1 MPGLGSLNPVT
12 SNGIKQ
18 AVDAEETRARQ
29 AESALNT
36 AKQDK
41 LTFDNAPTPN
51 SINPVTS
58 DGISRAIAD
67 FITASV
73 NNLVNYYAKSQTYTK
88 AEVQALIDTV
98 KQFTYEVVETL
109 PTASALT
116 MNKIYLVPSPTP
128 LSQNTRDEFIT
139 IAREQSGSVVY
150 QWEQIGS
157 PPSTCHFILRRADE
171 RSHRQRPRCYSTTA
185 QMNQA
190 IATALSL
197 ILHQRR
203 DRRGSGHKQPVLTF
217 DTRGGGSTHPD
228 IERHQ
233 GHRRDGSHK
242 TRRAD
247 LRQAPA
253 FR

>member
-1 MPGLGSLNPVT
+1 MAEQDFYFQMTAETMQQRLNQVPINTSAIEQEAANRQDADEELSTRIDSKQDVLTFDDAPVQNSQNPVKSGGIKTAIDQMGSTKQNVLTFDNAPALGSLNPVT

-18 AVDAEETRARQ
+18 AVDAEEARARE

-51 SINPVTS
+51 STNPVTS

-88 AEVQALIDTV
+88 SEVQALVDTV

-109 PTASALT
+109 PQASALT

-139 IAREQSGSVVY
+139 IAREQSVSVVY
-150 QWEQIGS
+150 QCEQLG
-157 PPSTCHFILRRADE
+157 
-171 RSHRQRPRCYSTTA
+171 
-185 QMNQA
+185 
-190 IATALSL
+190 
-197 ILHQRR
+197 
-203 DRRGSGHKQPVLTF
+203 
-217 DTRGGGSTHPD
+217 
-228 IERHQ
+228 
-233 GHRRDGSHK
+233 
-242 TRRAD
+242 
-247 LRQAPA
+247 
-253 FR
+253 